1 MVMPL
6 GHQCAGVLAHSGI
19 NQFSCTTLPKCKYH
33 LVLSRTQSVRIGKG
47 FFCNCKKHKSSL
59 MSRFWADKC
68 RIMSHYY
75 ICWPALCHSAG
86 YWGLIAALTRTIPF
100 LSSSNDPLLG
110 ILEFL
115 VKTKNPLQLIADT
128 WAFIEDVHCQL
139 LIVAWKLMYLRK
151 ILTWNFICQQILVL
165 ALITLRNN
173 SLELSIFLCS

>member
-6 GHQCAGVLAHSGI
+6 GHQCARVLAHSET

-33 LVLSRTQSVRIGKG
+33 LVLWRTQSDRIGKG
-47 FFCNCKKHKSSL
+47 FFVIAKKHKSSL

-100 LSSSNDPLLG
+100 LSSSNHSFSWDIG
-110 ILEFL
+110 IY
-115 VKTKNPLQLIADT
+115 
-128 WAFIEDVHCQL
+128 
-139 LIVAWKLMYLRK
+139 M
-151 ILTWNFICQQILVL
+151 LTWLTLHITETCTALLSLSFAILSFFWIFRILVL
-165 ALITLRNN
+165 ARTFFWFLY
-173 SLELSIFLCS
+173 IFAISKS